1 MRLKLFL
8 IFIFLTFLL
17 FFSSVTYLFNQD
29 KSYEKILK
37 IKNSLGRETVI
48 GKFYSLGFKIIRYAV
63 DELDLVKAYYKIKNE
78 EPVNTN
84 LQFSNADVA
93 DIESQTEIFIKKGFI
108 KDELNYWRK
117 AKLKKGNQEFEI
129 KYKFHGTSATSLR
142 KGYTNLRIKFAKE
155 QHYIDKIRE
164 FNLISIRFGGEENIP
179 TIIFNNLAN
188 KIGLL
193 SPVGETTILKINGV
207 KIGLYYKQE
216 RHGKEWFEKNQ
227 ITNYSILKTI
237 DDWDKKK
244 PPHTNDLDLN
254 EKTIEISGAGVN
266 TDIAVGSIKILF
278 DAINSKDIKK
288 IFRLIDKDYFAKFLA
303 LSVLVNDSHSITGDN
318 LKYIYD
324 YTTGKFK
331 VLFRQESG
339 IVFPIRANLENFN
352 NAFFDSHV
360 SFKNSI
366 SHNLFKLILTD
377 NDFRLK
383 RDFYLNQI
391 ATNKKNII
399 KEATETYNN
408 SYKNIIFSDVKLR
421 HQKYLKNNFFN
432 DLNYNFDKIEK
443 YLNYVK
449 IYVSKEKQ
457 ENFSNLF
464 LVNDS
469 YIPHRLKSIYFGKEK
484 MVLKDSDE
492 YLLSSIV
499 DNEKKYDYP
508 EKKINILSSK
518 DITKIEVENI
528 LTKKIIKQEHIYI
541 NKIKNYEFTDQE
553 SLINSLEI
561 NNINYNFNGT
571 ELIIKKGNYILNKD
585 IIVSPNV
592 KTVIE
597 KGTKFQLNK
606 NISILIQGDL
616 YAEGTEEE
624 YISVSRHEKK
634 SAFGTFAIIGR
645 DNKIQVKLTNFIIE
659 GGSEAQIE
667 GMVFLGQLSI
677 HNSELKINKSKIIG
691 STSDDGANI
700 RNSYVEIFN
709 TTFSNNKSDHLD
721 LDFCNGK
728 IVNNIFISSKNLE
741 IADDNNI
748 NFNGD
753 GIDLSGSNIII
764 RNNRIFN
771 SNDKGLSIGEKSK
784 VLVEKNYFE
793 GNKTAIAIKDGSKSY
808 IIKNEYFNNELNYSM
823 YIKKFI
829 FDKPNLYLNKNDYT
843 NKEITLLQKKKNIK
857 NFQFDE
863 GTIYF
868 IDKLNQ
874 KNFYKRFINE
884 ITSPRI

>member
-1 MRLKLFL
+1 MRLKVFL
-8 IFIFLTFLL
+8 IFIILTFLL
-17 FFSSVTYLFNQD
+17 FFSSVIYLFHQD
-29 KSYEKILK
+29 TSYEKILK

-48 GKFYSLGFKIIRYAV
+48 GKFYSFGFKIIRYASNK
-63 DELDLVKAYYKIKNE
+63 LDVAKVYYKIKNE
-78 EPVNTN
+78 EPASVN
-84 LQFSNADVA
+84 LQLSNEDVA
-93 DIESQTEIFIKKGFI
+93 DMGSQIEVFIKKDFI

-117 AKLKKGNQEFEI
+117 AKLKKGNKEFKI
-129 KYKFHGTSATSLR
+129 KYKFNGTSVSSLK
-142 KGYTNLRIKFAKE
+142 KGHSSFRIKFAKE
-155 QHYIDKIRE
+155 QYYIDKIRE
-164 FNLISIRFGGEENIP
+164 FNLIKIYFDGDENIP

-207 KIGLYYKQE
+207 TEGFYYKQE
-216 RHGKEWFEKNQ
+216 RHGKEWFEKKQ
-227 ITNYSILKTI
+227 ITNYSILKTN

-244 PPHTNDLDLN
+244 RGHQSDLDLN
-254 EKTIEISGAGVN
+254 EKNIEISGTGVN
-266 TDIAVGSIKILF
+266 TDIAVGGIKNLF

-303 LSVLVNDSHSITGDN
+303 LSVLVNDNHAITGDN
-318 LKYIYD
+318 LKFIYD

-331 VLFRQESG
+331 VLFRQEGG
-339 IVFPIRANLENFN
+339 IIIPIRANLENFN
-352 NAFFDSHV
+352 NAFFENNS
-360 SFKNSI
+360 SYKNAI

-383 RDFYLNQI
+383 RDFYLNQV

-399 KEATETYNN
+399 KEAEKTYNN
-408 SYKNIIFSDVKLR
+408 SYKNIIFSDLKLR

-432 DLNYNFDKIEK
+432 DLNNNFDKIDK

-449 IYVSKEKQ
+449 IYVSKEKK
-457 ENFSNLF
+457 ENFSNLS
-464 LVNDS
+464 LINDS
-469 YIPHRLKSIYFGKEK
+469 YIPHRLKAIYFGKEK
-484 MVLKDSDE
+484 MDLKDRDE
-492 YLLSSIV
+492 YLLSSIIV
-499 DNEKKYDYP
+499 NKKKYDYA
-508 EKKINILSSK
+508 EKIINILSSK
-518 DITKIEVENI
+518 DITKIELENI
-528 LTKKIIKQEHIYI
+528 LTKRIIKQEHIYI
-541 NKIKNYEFTDQE
+541 NKIKNYELTDQE

-561 NNINYNFNGT
+561 NNINYNFNGK
-571 ELIIKKGNYILNKD
+571 ELIIKKGNYILNKN

-592 KTVIE
+592 KTIIE
-597 KGTKFQLNK
+597 KGTKFKLNK

-634 SAFGTFAIIGR
+634 SAFGTFAIIGK

-659 GGSEAQIE
+659 GGSEALIE

-677 HNSELKINKSKIIG
+677 HNSELQINNSKIMRSI
-691 STSDDGANI
+691 SDDGANI

-709 TTFSNNKSDHLD
+709 TTFSDNKSDHLD
-721 LDFCNGK
+721 LDFCSGK
-728 IVNNIFISSKNLE
+728 IANNIFISNENLK
-741 IADDNNI
+741 ITDDNNI
-748 NFNGD
+748 DFSGD

-764 RNNRIFN
+764 KNNKIIN
-771 SNDKGLSIGEKSK
+771 SKDKGLSIGEKSK

-793 GNKTAIAIKDGSKSY
+793 GNNTAIAIKDESTSY
-808 IIKNEYFNNELNYSM
+808 IVKNEYFNNDLNYSM

-843 NKEITLLQKKKNIK
+843 NEEIILLGEKKNIK

-874 KNFYKRFINE
+874 KSFYEQFKNE
-884 ITSPRI
+884 ITSSRI